1 MESSALH
8 SLTKQKLLLAGKGSC
23 VIPRRNPLEQL
34 GSAPAHPHLPSR
46 HSLLQPEHHF
56 PGRDIQPRLRSQNPR
71 EFAASLLA
79 EPFQRLHVPT
89 PLVWKNR
96 MEKETLGV
104 SLMLMD
110 FKAVRHLR
118 GWDKEEGSRKSPSS
132 APYTQFRCR
141 ASPAL
146 SVAQSCVK
154 PNYCPELSPPD
165 FHNQKNAS
173 FIFHGAEIPIS
184 GWGFLVIPLAL
195 AAPAGTRL
203 GGQGCLT
210 LVPRLSFVQKVL
222 KKLPPKKRSFGVVF
236 HHLRLLRE
244 DLET

>member
-8 SLTKQKLLLAGKGSC
+8 SLTKQKLLLAGKGPC

-165 FHNQKNAS
+165 FHNQKM
-173 FIFHGAEIPIS
+173 P
-184 GWGFLVIPLAL
+184 V
-195 AAPAGTRL
+195 
-203 GGQGCLT
+203 
-210 LVPRLSFVQKVL
+210 LSSMVL
-222 KKLPPKKRSFGVVF
+222 KSPFLAGDSSSSPWLWLLLQEHAWGVRDASPLF
-236 HHLRLLRE
+236 QGSALCRRC
-244 DLET
+244 